1 MKVALLSDSHN
12 NWNALR
18 EAVNS
23 QAAGNCDVAL
33 FAGDLTRPKGV
44 DVLAES
50 PVPVHQITGNMDR
63 QIDAIWS
70 RAKKTDNVIFHGEE
84 CDIERGGVRIYMQHH
99 PEPVEAKAQDD
110 TYDLCVHGHLHEFRH
125 ETTDSGANLINPGAL
140 TRRSSQPEWAVFD
153 TETREVTRHKV

>member
-1 MKVALLSDSHN
+1 MKIALLSDSHN

-23 QAAGNCDVAL
+23 HAAHDCGVAL

-50 PVPVHQITGNMDR
+50 PIPVHQITGNMDR

-70 RAKKTDNVIFHGEE
+70 RARDTDNVIFHGDE
-84 CDIERGGVRIYMQHH
+84 CDIARDGVRIYMQHH
-99 PEPVEAKAQDD
+99 PEPVETKAQND

-125 ETTDSGANLINPGAL
+125 ETSDSGVQLINPGAL
-140 TRRSSQPEWAVFD
+140 TRRSSQPEWAVVD
-153 TETREVTRHKV
+153 TKTQEVDRYQV